1 MLKKIYLHLQK
12 NTMQKITLLLS
23 ILFFALSSCG
33 VKTTQSLLSDGN
45 YDAAIDRAV
54 DALKTKKDSKGK
66 QDYVFL
72 LEEAFAKAKDR
83 DLRNLDL
90 MIKEATPANA
100 ERVYNTYLQLNNR
113 QEKIRPLLP
122 LPLLKQGKSAS
133 FVFDNYSDQIVSSKI
148 ALTKYL
154 YESASALLKSK
165 NKLDFRK
172 AYDDFLYLES
182 LSPNYKN
189 TRKLMEDAQFKG
201 TDFVDVYAK
210 NETNMV
216 IPKLLQDDLLD
227 FKTYGLNDKWTVY
240 HNLRQKNVTYDYS
253 LVINFRQI
261 NISPEQIKEKE
272 FIKERQV
279 KDGVKTLLDSR
290 GRPVKDSLGKEIKV
304 DNYRM
309 LRANVYEFRQFK
321 SCQIM
326 AQVDYID
333 VKTNQLLESFPVTSE
348 FIFENIYSTYKGD
361 RSACEENYMSYFN
374 KRAVP
379 FPNNEQMVFDTGEDL
394 KARLK
399 NIIVSNKFRDK
410 IIIRNFDM
418 NFRIFSAC

>member
-1 MLKKIYLHLQK
+1 MK
-12 NTMQKITLLLS
+12 KITLLLS
-23 ILFFALSSCG
+23 ILFLALSSCG

-54 DALKTKKDSKGK
+54 EALRTKKDSKGK

-83 DLRNLDL
+83 DLRDLDL
-90 MIKEATPANA
+90 MIKEATPTNA

-122 LPLLKQGKSAS
+122 LPLLKQGKNAS
-133 FVFDNYSDQIVSSKI
+133 FAFDNYSNQIVSSKI

-172 AYDDFLYLES
+172 AYDDFAYLES

-189 TRKLMEDAQFKG
+189 TKKLMEDAQFKG

-216 IPKLLQDDLLD
+216 IPKQLQDDLLD

-253 LVINFRQI
+253 LIINFRQI

-272 FIKERQV
+272 FIKEREV

-309 LRANVYEFRQFK
+309 LRANIYEFRQFK
-321 SCQIM
+321 SCQVT
-326 AQVDYID
+326 AVVDYVD
-333 VKTNQLLESFPVTSE
+333 VRTNQLLQSFPVTSE
-348 FIFENIYSTYKGD
+348 FVFENVYSTYKGD
-361 RSACEENYMSYFN
+361 RNACEDNYMNYFN

-394 KARLK
+394 KAK
-399 NIIVSNKFRDK
+399 IKDIIVRNKFRG
-410 IIIRNFDM
+410 
-418 NFRIFSAC
+418 

>member
-1 MLKKIYLHLQK
+1 MKKI
-12 NTMQKITLLLS
+12 TVFFS
-23 ILFFALSSCG
+23 ILFLAFSSCG
-33 VKTTQSLLSDGN
+33 VKTTQSLISDGN

-54 DALKTKKDSKGK
+54 EALKTKKESKGK
-66 QDYVFL
+66 QDYVYL

-83 DLRNLDL
+83 DLRDLDL
-90 MIKEATPANA
+90 LTKEANPANA

-122 LPLLKQGKSAS
+122 LPLLKQGKNAS
-133 FVFDNYSDQIVSSKI
+133 FAFDNYSDQIVKSKN
-148 ALTKYL
+148 ALSKYL
-154 YESASALLKSK
+154 YGNATALLKST

-172 AYDDFLYLES
+172 AYDDLFYLES
-182 LSPNYKN
+182 INPGYLN
-189 TRKLMEDAQFKG
+189 TKKLMDDAQFKG

-210 NETNMV
+210 NQTNMV
-216 IPKLLQDDLLD
+216 IPKQLQDDLLD
-227 FKTYGLNDKWTVY
+227 IKTYGLNDKWTIY
-240 HNLRQKNVTYDYS
+240 HSARQKNVKYDYS
-253 LVINFRQI
+253 LIVNFVQI

-304 DNYRM
+304 DNYRT
-309 LRANVYEFRQFK
+309 LRANIYEFRQFK
-321 SCQIM
+321 SCQVTAKIDY
-326 AQVDYID
+326 VDS
-333 VKTNQLLESFPVTSE
+333 KTNALVQSFPITSE

-361 RSACEENYMSYFN
+361 KSACEDNYMNYFN

-379 FPNNEQMVFDTGEDL
+379 FPNNEQMVYDTGEDL

-399 NIIVSNKFRDK
+399 DIIVKNRFRG
-410 IIIRNFDM
+410 
-418 NFRIFSAC
+418 

>member
-1 MLKKIYLHLQK
+1 MK
-12 NTMQKITLLLS
+12 KITLLFS
-23 ILFFALSSCG
+23 ILFLALSSCG

-54 DALKTKKDSKGK
+54 EALRTKKDSKGK

-72 LEEAFAKAKDR
+72 LEEAFAKAKER

-122 LPLLKQGKSAS
+122 LPLLKQGKNAS

-148 ALTKYL
+148 ALSKYL
-154 YESASALLKSK
+154 YENASALLKSK

-172 AYDDFLYLES
+172 AYDDFFYLES

-216 IPKLLQDDLLD
+216 IPKVLQDDLLD

-304 DNYRM
+304 DNYRT

-321 SCQIM
+321 SCQVT
-326 AQVDYID
+326 AQIDYVD
-333 VKTNQLLESFPVTSE
+333 VKTNQLLQSFPITSE

-399 NIIVSNKFRDK
+399 NIIVSNK
-410 IIIRNFDM
+410 IRG
-418 NFRIFSAC
+418 

>member
-1 MLKKIYLHLQK
+1 MK
-12 NTMQKITLLLS
+12 NISLLFS
-23 ILFFALSSCG
+23 ILFLALSSCG

-45 YDAAIDRAV
+45 YDGAIDRAV
-54 DALKTKKDSKGK
+54 EALRTKKDSKGK
-66 QDYVFL
+66 QDYVYL
-72 LEEAFAKAKDR
+72 LEEAYAKAKDR

-90 MIKEATPANA
+90 MIKEATPTNA

-122 LPLLKQGKSAS
+122 LPLLKQGKNAS
-133 FVFDNYSDQIVSSKI
+133 FAFDDYSNQIVSSKI

-154 YESASALLKSK
+154 YEKASILLKSN
-165 NKLDFRK
+165 NKLDFRQ
-172 AYDDFLYLES
+172 AYDDLFYLES
-182 LSPNYKN
+182 LSPGYKN
-189 TRKLMEDAQFKG
+189 VKKLMDDALFKG
-201 TDFVDVYAK
+201 TDFVDVYAT

-216 IPKLLQDDLLD
+216 IPKMLQDDLLD

-240 HNLRQKNVTYDYS
+240 HSARQKNVTYDYS

-279 KDGVKTLLDSR
+279 KDGVKTLVDSR

-304 DNYRM
+304 DNYRW
-309 LRANVYEFRQFK
+309 LRANIYEFRQFK
-321 SCQIM
+321 SCQIT
-326 AQVDYID
+326 AKVDY
-333 VKTNQLLESFPVTSE
+333 VNARSNQLLESFPVTSE

-361 RSACEENYMSYFN
+361 RSACEDNYMNYFN

-379 FPNNEQMVFDTGEDL
+379 FPNNEQMVYDTGEDL

-399 NIIVSNKFRDK
+399 D
-410 IIIRNFDM
+410 IIIRNK
-418 NFRIFSAC
+418 FRR

>member
-1 MLKKIYLHLQK
+1 MK
-12 NTMQKITLLLS
+12 KITLLFS
-23 ILFFALSSCG
+23 ILFLALSSCG

-54 DALKTKKDSKGK
+54 EALRTKKDSKGK

-122 LPLLKQGKSAS
+122 LPLLKQGKNAS

-148 ALTKYL
+148 ALSKYL
-154 YESASALLKSK
+154 YENASALLKSK

-172 AYDDFLYLES
+172 AYDDFFYLES

-189 TRKLMEDAQFKG
+189 TKKLMEDAQFKG

-216 IPKLLQDDLLD
+216 IPKVLQDDLLD

-304 DNYRM
+304 DNYRT

-321 SCQIM
+321 SCQVT
-326 AQVDYID
+326 AQIDYVD
-333 VKTNQLLESFPVTSE
+333 VKTNQLLQSFPITSE

-399 NIIVSNKFRDK
+399 NIIVSNKFRG
-410 IIIRNFDM
+410 
-418 NFRIFSAC
+418 

>member
-1 MLKKIYLHLQK
+1 MKKITILF
-12 NTMQKITLLLS
+12 S
-23 ILFFALSSCG
+23 ILFLALSSCG
-33 VKTTQSLLSDGN
+33 VKTTQSMLSDGN
-45 YDAAIDRAV
+45 YDGAIDRAV
-54 DALKTKKDSKGK
+54 EALRTKKDSKGK
-66 QDYVFL
+66 QDYVYL

-83 DLRNLDL
+83 DLRSLEL
-90 MIKEATPANA
+90 MIKEANPVNA
-100 ERVYNTYLQLNNR
+100 ERTYNTYMQLNNR

-122 LPLLKQGKSAS
+122 LQLLKQGRTAT
-133 FVFDNYSDQIVSSKI
+133 FQFDNYTNQIISSKI
-148 ALTKYL
+148 ALSRYL
-154 YESASALLKSK
+154 YENASALLKSN

-172 AYDDFLYLES
+172 AYDDFFYLES
-182 LSPNYKN
+182 ISPNYKN
-189 TRKLMEDAQFKG
+189 TKKLMDDAQFKG

-216 IPKLLQDDLLD
+216 IPKPLQDDLLD

-240 HNLRQKNVTYDYS
+240 HSLRQKGIVYDYS
-253 LVINFRQI
+253 LIVNFVQI

-272 FIKERQV
+272 FIKERQI

-290 GRPVKDSLGKEIKV
+290 GRPVKDSLGREIKV

-321 SCQIM
+321 SCQIT
-326 AQVDYID
+326 AKVDYVD
-333 VKTNQLLESFPVTSE
+333 LKTNQLLQSFPVSSE

-361 RSACEENYMSYFN
+361 RSACEDSYINYFN

-394 KARLK
+394 KERLK
-399 NIIVSNKFRDK
+399 DIIVRNKFR
-410 IIIRNFDM
+410 R
-418 NFRIFSAC
+418 

>member
-1 MLKKIYLHLQK
+1 MKVKKDIFTPSK
-12 NTMQKITLLLS
+12 AGIMQKITFLFS
-23 ILFFALSSCG
+23 ILFLALSSCG

-45 YDAAIDRAV
+45 YDGAIDRAV
-54 DALKTKKDSKGK
+54 EGLRTKKDSKGK
-66 QDYVFL
+66 QDYVYL

-90 MIKEATPANA
+90 MIKEANPVNS
-100 ERVYNTYLQLNNR
+100 ERIYNTYLQLNNR

-122 LPLLKQGKSAS
+122 LPLLKQGKNAS
-133 FVFDNYSDQIVSSKI
+133 FLFDNYSDQIVSSKN
-148 ALTKYL
+148 ALSKYL
-154 YESASALLKSK
+154 YENASALLKSN

-172 AYDDFLYLES
+172 AYDDFFYLES
-182 LSPNYKN
+182 INPGYKN
-189 TRKLMEDAQFKG
+189 VKKLMEDAQFKG

-240 HNLRQKNVTYDYS
+240 HSLRQKNVTYDYS
-253 LVINFRQI
+253 LIINFRQI
-261 NISPEQIKEKE
+261 IISPEQIKEKE

-290 GRPVKDSLGKEIKV
+290 GKPVKDSLGKEIKV
-304 DNYRM
+304 DNYKL
-309 LRANVYEFRQFK
+309 LRANIYEFRQFK
-321 SCQIM
+321 SCQVT
-326 AQVDYID
+326 AKVDYVD
-333 VKTNQLLESFPVTSE
+333 VRTNQLLQTFPLTSE
-348 FIFENIYSTYKGD
+348 FIFENIYSTYKGN
-361 RSACEENYMSYFN
+361 RNACEDNYLTYFD

-379 FPNNEQMVFDTGEDL
+379 FPNNEQMVYDAGEDL

-399 NIIVSNKFRDK
+399 DIIVRNKFRG
-410 IIIRNFDM
+410 
-418 NFRIFSAC
+418 

>member
-1 MLKKIYLHLQK
+1 
-12 NTMQKITLLLS
+12 MQKITLLLS
-23 ILFFALSSCG
+23 ILFLALSSCG

-90 MIKEATPANA
+90 MIKEATPANS

-122 LPLLKQGKSAS
+122 LPLLKQGKNAS

-399 NIIVSNKFRDK
+399 NIIVSNKFRG
-410 IIIRNFDM
+410 
-418 NFRIFSAC
+418 